1 MPVTGRKNFTF
12 KEDFANEKTFDQH
25 GSGGQYGSQH
35 HTCPCFCI
43 RGGQQPET
51 VIGQE
56 IDRQNSSEDYS
67 EVSSLDQL
75 TYTGNECKVR
85 LKENIVMTTAVTVN
99 SGNRLTIDL
108 NGHTLT
114 APENDRAFRIQDG
127 ALTIEDSIG
136 TGVIQG
142 SGTVTSYGGNGGAIW
157 MSSSD
162 SNNALTLTGGT
173 IRGFTAKYGAGV
185 YMGSGTFHMTG
196 GAIQNCLATDGG
208 LADGGGV
215 YVFGGSFELTDG
227 TISACKANNAGGGV
241 YVSSGSF
248 EMSGGSIENC
258 TAHEGAGVKVYA
270 SNGKTASFSMN
281 GSGEIKNCNQNGV
294 SVSAIGNGTPE
305 FTMDGG
311 TIEGSSGYGVWV
323 AAGSAVMSGGS
334 VKDSERYDIYIGRS
348 ATLTVNNTQVGGTVM
363 NMGAITGQGSAE
375 FTGTVENLGYVGAG
389 KITGCKI
396 HRIEHRSPYKG
407 TIENST
413 WDEYVYLLGY
423 RWPAEKIPSA
433 AGESISLK
441 FPSYISEPAAMT
453 NTLVIP
459 EGVTVTVDLA
469 GKPVSADTTVTSD
482 IKIINH
488 GTLTLIDSSTGG
500 TLSIPIENDGVLNA
514 NGGTVTGEVTN
525 KGTIQATG
533 TPVTKFTGTLVNEE
547 GASVT
552 AGNFMDCTITNNGG
566 TIGGDAIFDRPEPDP
581 EQPGAGSE
589 DGGAG
594 AVIAALAVGTVV
606 VGGGILLAHSYIQNN
621 LPEGF
626 AVPETRR
633 ELAVVLWNMASKPE
647 PASQQTYTDVQDEEV
662 LKAVCWAVE
671 NELVTPETESTL
683 GADVRVN
690 RLQVIGAMYQT
701 NKRKK

>member
-1 MPVTGRKNFTF
+1 MKKRLISMVLAVSMAVSIMPAPA
-12 KEDFANEKTFDQH
+12 FA
-25 GSGGQYGSQH
+25 SG
-35 HTCPCFCI
+35 
-43 RGGQQPET
+43 GGQQPET

-56 IDRQNSSEDYS
+56 IDRQNSSGDYL

-75 TYTGNECKVR
+75 TYINNECKVR
-85 LKENIVMTTAVTVN
+85 LTKDIVMTKAVTVN
-99 SGNRLTIDL
+99 NGNSLTIDL

-114 APENDRAFRIQDG
+114 AAANSQAFRIQGG

-142 SGTVTSYGGNGGAIW
+142 SGTVTGNGGAIW

-173 IRGFTAKYGAGV
+173 IRGFTA
-185 YMGSGTFHMTG
+185 T
-196 GAIQNCLATDGG
+196 
-208 LADGGGV
+208 DGGGV
-215 YVFGGSFELTDG
+215 YVDGGSFEMSGG
-227 TISACKANNAGGGV
+227 TISACNATNAGGGV

-248 EMSGGSIENC
+248 KMSGGSIEDC

-270 SNGKTASFSMN
+270 SNGKTASFSMTGGEIQN
-281 GSGEIKNCNQNGV
+281 CNTDGVSIYAIGSGT
-294 SVSAIGNGTPE
+294 SE
-305 FTMDGG
+305 FTMTGG
-311 TIEGSSGYGVWV
+311 TIEDNGGYGVWV
-323 AAGSAVMSGGS
+323 DNGSAVMSGGS
-334 VKDSERYDIYIGRS
+334 VKGSERYDIYIGSR
-348 ATLTVNNTQVGGTVM
+348 ATLTVNNTQVGGTVL
-363 NMGAITGQGSAE
+363 NMGKITGQGSAE
-375 FTGTVENLGYVGAG
+375 FTGTVENSGYAAAG
-389 KITGCKI
+389 ITGCKI

-407 TIENST
+407 TIEGST

-423 RWPAEKIPSA
+423 SWPTAKIPSG

-441 FPSYISEPAAMT
+441 FPSYITPKME
-453 NTLVIP
+453 NTLEIP

-469 GKPVSADTTVTSD
+469 GKPVSADTGASD

-488 GTLTLIDSSTGG
+488 GTLTLIDSGTDG

-514 NGGTVTGEVTN
+514 NGGTVTGKVTN
-525 KGTIQATG
+525 RGTIQATG

-552 AGNFMDCTITNNGG
+552 AGNFIDCTITNNGG
-566 TIGGDAIFDRPEPDP
+566 TISGDAILDEPKPDP

-626 AVPETRR
+626 AVPETRQ
-633 ELAVVLWNMASKPE
+633 ELAVVLWNMAGKPE

-683 GADVRVN
+683 GADVRVS

>member
-1 MPVTGRKNFTF
+1 MRP
-12 KEDFANEKTFDQH
+12 
-25 GSGGQYGSQH
+25 
-35 HTCPCFCI
+35 
-43 RGGQQPET
+43 GGQQPET

-56 IDRQNSSEDYS
+56 IDRQNSSGDYL

-75 TYTGNECKVR
+75 TYINNECKVR
-85 LKENIVMTTAVTVN
+85 LTKDIVMTKAVTVN
-99 SGNRLTIDL
+99 NGNSLTIDL

-114 APENDRAFRIQDG
+114 AAANSQAFRIQGG

-142 SGTVTSYGGNGGAIW
+142 SGTVTGNGGFGGAIW
-157 MSSSD
+157 MSSD
-162 SNNALTLTGGT
+162 SNNALTLAGGT

-185 YMGSGTFHMTG
+185 YMVNGTFQMTR
-196 GAIQNCLATDGG
+196 GAIQNCSATGG
-208 LADGGGV
+208 KVDGGGV
-215 YVFGGSFELTDG
+215 YVSGGSFEMSDG
-227 TISACKANNAGGGV
+227 TISACNAANAGGGV
-241 YVSSGSF
+241 YVFSGSF
-248 EMSGGSIENC
+248 KMSGGSIEDC
-258 TAHEGAGVKVYA
+258 TAYEGAGVKVYP
-270 SNGKTASFSMN
+270 SNGKTASFSMT
-281 GSGEIKNCNQNGV
+281 GGEIKNCNTNGV
-294 SVSAIGNGTPE
+294 SISEFSNGIPE
-305 FTMDGG
+305 FTMAGG
-311 TIEGSSGYGVWV
+311 TIEDNGGDGVRV
-323 AAGSAVMSGGS
+323 DAGSAVISGGS
-334 VKDSERYDIYIGRS
+334 ITGRERYNIYIGSS
-348 ATLTVNNTQVGGTVM
+348 ATLTVNNTQVGGTVL
-363 NMGAITGQGSAE
+363 NMGKITGNGSAK
-375 FTGTVENLGYVGAG
+375 FTGTVENSGSAVAG
-389 KITGCKI
+389 ITGCTI
-396 HRIEHRSPYKG
+396 HRIEHRFPYKG
-407 TIENST
+407 TITDST

-423 RWPAEKIPSA
+423 KWPTAKIPSG

-441 FPSYISEPAAMT
+441 VSSYIDTPAME
-453 NTLVIP
+453 NTLEIP
-459 EGVTVTVDLA
+459 KGVTVTVDLA
-469 GKPVSADTTVTSD
+469 GKPVSADTGASD

-488 GTLTLIDSSTGG
+488 GTLTLIDSGTDG

-514 NGGTVTGEVTN
+514 NGGTVTGKVTN

-533 TPVTKFTGTLVNEE
+533 TPVTNFTGTLVNQE

-552 AGNFMDCTITNNGG
+552 AGDFRGCTITNNGG
-566 TIGGDAIFDRPEPDP
+566 TIGGGAILDNPEPDP

-594 AVIAALAVGTVV
+594 AVIAALAVGTAV

-626 AVPETRR
+626 AVPETRQ
-633 ELAVVLWNMASKPE
+633 ELAVVLWNMAGKPE

>member
-1 MPVTGRKNFTF
+1 MKKRLISMVLAVSMAVSIMPAPA
-12 KEDFANEKTFDQH
+12 FA
-25 GSGGQYGSQH
+25 SG
-35 HTCPCFCI
+35 
-43 RGGQQPET
+43 GGQQPET

-56 IDRQNSSEDYS
+56 IDRQNSSGDYL

-75 TYTGNECKVR
+75 TYINNECKVR
-85 LKENIVMTTAVTVN
+85 LTKDIVMTKAVTVN
-99 SGNRLTIDL
+99 NGNSLTIDL

-114 APENDRAFRIQDG
+114 AAANSQAFRIQGG

-142 SGTVTSYGGNGGAIW
+142 SGTVTGNGGAIW

-173 IRGFTAKYGAGV
+173 IRGFTA
-185 YMGSGTFHMTG
+185 T
-196 GAIQNCLATDGG
+196 
-208 LADGGGV
+208 DGGGV
-215 YVFGGSFELTDG
+215 YVDGGSFEMSGG
-227 TISACKANNAGGGV
+227 TISACNATNAGGGV

-248 EMSGGSIENC
+248 KMSGGSIEDC

-270 SNGKTASFSMN
+270 SNGKTASFSMTGGEIQN
-281 GSGEIKNCNQNGV
+281 CNTDGVSIYAIGSGT
-294 SVSAIGNGTPE
+294 SE
-305 FTMDGG
+305 FTMTGG
-311 TIEGSSGYGVWV
+311 TIEDNGGYGVWV
-323 AAGSAVMSGGS
+323 DNGSAVMSGGS
-334 VKDSERYDIYIGRS
+334 VKGSERYDIYIGSR
-348 ATLTVNNTQVGGTVM
+348 ATLTVNNTQVGGTVL
-363 NMGAITGQGSAE
+363 NMGKITGQGSAE
-375 FTGTVENLGYVGAG
+375 FTGTVENSGYAAAG
-389 KITGCKI
+389 ITGCKI

-407 TIENST
+407 TITDSPC
-413 WDEYVYLLGY
+413 DEYVYLLGY
-423 RWPAEKIPSA
+423 SWPTAKIPSG

-441 FPSYISEPAAMT
+441 FPSYITPKME
-453 NTLVIP
+453 NTLEIP

-469 GKPVSADTTVTSD
+469 GKPVSADTGASD

-488 GTLTLIDSSTGG
+488 GTLTLIDSGTDG

-514 NGGTVTGEVTN
+514 NGGKVTDEVTN
-525 KGTIQATG
+525 RGKIQATG
-533 TPVTKFTGTLVNEE
+533 TPVTQFTGTLVNQE

-552 AGNFMDCTITNNGG
+552 AGNFMGCTITNNGG
-566 TIGGDAIFDRPEPDP
+566 TIGGDAILENPEPDP

-594 AVIAALAVGTVV
+594 AVIAALAVGTAV

-626 AVPETRR
+626 AVPETRQ
-633 ELAVVLWNMASKPE
+633 ELAVVLWNMAGKPE

>member
-1 MPVTGRKNFTF
+1 M
-12 KEDFANEKTFDQH
+12 
-25 GSGGQYGSQH
+25 
-35 HTCPCFCI
+35 
-43 RGGQQPET
+43 
-51 VIGQE
+51 IGQE
-56 IDRQNSSEDYS
+56 IDRQNSSGDYS

-75 TYTGNECKVR
+75 TYTGNECRVR
-85 LKENIVMTTAVTVN
+85 LTENIVMTGAVTVN
-99 SGNRLTIDL
+99 NGNRLTIDL

-114 APENDRAFRIQDG
+114 AAENSRAFFIQNG

-136 TGVIQG
+136 GGVIQG
-142 SGTVTSYGGNGGAIW
+142 SGTVNGYGGAIL
-157 MSSSD
+157 MNGSD
-162 SNNALTLTGGT
+162 SNNALTLAGGT

-185 YMGSGTFHMTG
+185 SMGNGTFRMTG
-196 GAIQNCLATDGG
+196 GAIRNCSATGG
-208 LADGGGV
+208 KADGGGV
-215 YVFGGSFELTDG
+215 YVSGGSFEMSDG
-227 TISACKANNAGGGV
+227 TISACNAANAGGGV
-241 YVSSGSF
+241 YVLSGSF
-248 EMSGGSIENC
+248 EMSGGSIEDC
-258 TAHEGAGVKVYA
+258 TAYEGAGVKVYP
-270 SNGKTASFSMN
+270 SSGKTASFSMT
-281 GSGEIKNCNQNGV
+281 GGEIKNCNTDGV
-294 SVSAIGNGTPE
+294 SIYTIGGTSE
-305 FTMDGG
+305 FTMTGG
-311 TIEGSSGYGVWV
+311 TIEDNSGYGVWV
-323 AAGSAVMSGGS
+323 DNGSAVMSGGS
-334 VKDSERYDIYIGRS
+334 VKGSERYDIYIGNR
-348 ATLTVNNTQVGGTVM
+348 AALTVDNTQVGGTVL
-363 NMGAITGQGSAE
+363 NLGKITGQGSAE
-375 FTGTVENLGYVGAG
+375 FTGTVEKSGYAAAE
-389 KITGCKI
+389 ITGCKI
-396 HRIEHRSPYKG
+396 HRIEHRFPYKG
-407 TIENST
+407 TIEGSP
-413 WDEYVYLLGY
+413 DEYVYLLGHS
-423 RWPAEKIPSA
+423 WPTAKIPSA

-441 FPSYISEPAAMT
+441 VPSYITATME

-469 GKPVSADTTVTSD
+469 GKPVSADADASD

-500 TLSIPIENDGVLNA
+500 TLSIPIENDGILNA

-552 AGNFMDCTITNNGG
+552 AGNFIDCTITNNGG
-566 TIGGDAIFDRPEPDP
+566 TIGGDAILEEPKPDP

-626 AVPETRR
+626 AVPETRQ
-633 ELAVVLWNMASKPE
+633 ELAVVLWNMAGKPE

-671 NELVTPETESTL
+671 NELVTPETEATL
-683 GADVRVN
+683 GADVRVS

>member
-1 MPVTGRKNFTF
+1 MRPG
-12 KEDFANEKTFDQH
+12 
-25 GSGGQYGSQH
+25 
-35 HTCPCFCI
+35 
-43 RGGQQPET
+43 GGQQPET

-56 IDRQNSSEDYS
+56 IDRQNSSGDYL

-75 TYTGNECKVR
+75 TYINNECKVR
-85 LKENIVMTTAVTVN
+85 LTKDIVMTKAVTVN
-99 SGNRLTIDL
+99 NGNSLTIDL

-114 APENDRAFRIQDG
+114 AAANSQAFRIQGG

-142 SGTVTSYGGNGGAIW
+142 SGTVTGNGGAIW

-173 IRGFTAKYGAGV
+173 IRGFTA
-185 YMGSGTFHMTG
+185 T
-196 GAIQNCLATDGG
+196 
-208 LADGGGV
+208 DGGGV
-215 YVFGGSFELTDG
+215 YVDGGSFEMSGG
-227 TISACKANNAGGGV
+227 TISACNATNAGGGV

-248 EMSGGSIENC
+248 KMSGGSIEDC

-270 SNGKTASFSMN
+270 SNGKTASFSMTGGEIQN
-281 GSGEIKNCNQNGV
+281 CNTDGVSIYAIGSGT
-294 SVSAIGNGTPE
+294 SE
-305 FTMDGG
+305 FTMTGG
-311 TIEGSSGYGVWV
+311 TIEDNGGYGVWV
-323 AAGSAVMSGGS
+323 DNGSAVMSGGS
-334 VKDSERYDIYIGRS
+334 VKGSERYDIYIGSR
-348 ATLTVNNTQVGGTVM
+348 ATLTVNNTQVGGTVL
-363 NMGAITGQGSAE
+363 NMGKITGQGSAE
-375 FTGTVENLGYVGAG
+375 FTGTVENSGYAAAG
-389 KITGCKI
+389 ITGCKI

-407 TIENST
+407 TIEGST

-423 RWPAEKIPSA
+423 SWPTAKIPSG

-441 FPSYISEPAAMT
+441 FPSYITPKME
-453 NTLVIP
+453 NTLEIP

-469 GKPVSADTTVTSD
+469 GKPVSADTGASD

-488 GTLTLIDSSTGG
+488 GTLTLIDSGTDG

-525 KGTIQATG
+525 KGKIQATG
-533 TPVTKFTGTLVNEE
+533 TPVTQFTGTLVNEE

-552 AGNFMDCTITNNGG
+552 AGNFKDCTITNNGG
-566 TIGGDAIFDRPEPDP
+566 TIGGDAILDKPEPDP

-589 DGGAG
+589 DGGTG
-594 AVIAALAVGTVV
+594 AVIAALAVGTAV

-626 AVPETRR
+626 AVPETRQ
-633 ELAVVLWNMASKPE
+633 ELAVVLWNMAGKPE

>member
-1 MPVTGRKNFTF
+1 M
-12 KEDFANEKTFDQH
+12 
-25 GSGGQYGSQH
+25 
-35 HTCPCFCI
+35 
-43 RGGQQPET
+43 
-51 VIGQE
+51 IGQE
-56 IDRQNSSEDYS
+56 VDQQNSSDDYT
-67 EVSSLDQL
+67 EVDSLDKL
-75 TYTGNECKVR
+75 TYTNNVCKIR
-85 LKENIVMTTAVTVN
+85 LAADTVMTVAVTVD
-99 SGNRLTIDL
+99 SGKSLTIDL

-114 APENDRAFRIQDG
+114 AAANSQAFRIQNG

-142 SGTVTSYGGNGGAIW
+142 SGTVTGNGGAIW

-173 IRGFTAKYGAGV
+173 IRGFTA
-185 YMGSGTFHMTG
+185 T
-196 GAIQNCLATDGG
+196 
-208 LADGGGV
+208 DGGGV
-215 YVFGGSFELTDG
+215 YVDGGSFEMSGG
-227 TISACKANNAGGGV
+227 TISACNATNAGGGV

-248 EMSGGSIENC
+248 KMSGGSIEDC

-270 SNGKTASFSMN
+270 SNGKTASFSMTGGEIQN
-281 GSGEIKNCNQNGV
+281 CNTDGVSIYAIGSGT
-294 SVSAIGNGTPE
+294 SE
-305 FTMDGG
+305 FTMTGG
-311 TIEGSSGYGVWV
+311 TIEDNGGYGVWV
-323 AAGSAVMSGGS
+323 DNGSAVMSGGS
-334 VKDSERYDIYIGRS
+334 VKGSERYDIYIGSR
-348 ATLTVNNTQVGGTVM
+348 ATLTVNNTQVGGTVL
-363 NMGAITGQGSAE
+363 NMGKITGQGSAE
-375 FTGTVENLGYVGAG
+375 FTGTVENSGYAAAG
-389 KITGCKI
+389 ITGCKI

-407 TIENST
+407 TIEGST

-423 RWPAEKIPSA
+423 SWPTAKIPSG

-441 FPSYISEPAAMT
+441 FPSYITPKME
-453 NTLVIP
+453 NTLEIP

-469 GKPVSADTTVTSD
+469 GKPVSADTGASD

-488 GTLTLIDSSTGG
+488 GTLTLIDSGTDG

-514 NGGTVTGEVTN
+514 NGGTVTGKVTN
-525 KGTIQATG
+525 RGTIQATG
-533 TPVTKFTGTLVNEE
+533 TPVTQFTGTLVNQE

-552 AGNFMDCTITNNGG
+552 AGDFRGCTITNNGG
-566 TIGGDAIFDRPEPDP
+566 TIGGGAILDKPEPDP

-594 AVIAALAVGTVV
+594 AVIAALAVGTAV

-626 AVPETRR
+626 AVPETRQ
-633 ELAVVLWNMASKPE
+633 ELAVVLWNMAGKPE
-647 PASQQTYTDVQDEEV
+647 PASQQTYTDVQDEAV

>member
-1 MPVTGRKNFTF
+1 M
-12 KEDFANEKTFDQH
+12 
-25 GSGGQYGSQH
+25 
-35 HTCPCFCI
+35 
-43 RGGQQPET
+43 
-51 VIGQE
+51 IGQE
-56 IDRQNSSEDYS
+56 IDRQNSSGDYS

-75 TYTGNECKVR
+75 TYTGNECRVR
-85 LKENIVMTTAVTVN
+85 LTEDIVMTGAVTVN
-99 SGNRLTIDL
+99 NGNRLTIDL

-114 APENDRAFRIQDG
+114 AAANSQAFRIQNG
-127 ALTIEDSIG
+127 ALTIEDSG
-136 TGVIQG
+136 STGVIQG
-142 SGTVTSYGGNGGAIW
+142 SGTVTGNGGAIW
-157 MSSSD
+157 MSSD

-173 IRGFTAKYGAGV
+173 IRGFTA
-185 YMGSGTFHMTG
+185 T
-196 GAIQNCLATDGG
+196 
-208 LADGGGV
+208 DGGGV
-215 YVFGGSFELTDG
+215 YVSGGSFEMSGG
-227 TISACKANNAGGGV
+227 TISACNATNAGGGV

-248 EMSGGSIENC
+248 KMSDGSIEDC
-258 TAHEGAGVKVYA
+258 TAHEGAGVKVLA
-270 SNGKTASFSMN
+270 SSGKASFSMS
-281 GSGEIKNCNQNGV
+281 GSGEIKNCNQDGV
-294 SVSAIGNGTPE
+294 SIAAIGGTSE
-305 FTMDGG
+305 FSMSGG
-311 TIEGSSGYGVWV
+311 TIEDNSGFGVWV
-323 AAGSAVMSGGS
+323 DNGSAVMSGGS
-334 VKDSERYDIYIGRS
+334 VKGSERYDIYIGSR
-348 ATLTVNNTQVGGTVM
+348 AALTVKNTQVGGTVL
-363 NMGAITGQGSAE
+363 NLGKITGQGSAE
-375 FTGTVENLGYVGAG
+375 FTGTVENSGYAVAE
-389 KITGCKI
+389 ITGCKI

-407 TIENST
+407 TITDSPC
-413 WDEYVYLLGY
+413 DEYIYLLGHS
-423 RWPAEKIPSA
+423 WPTAKIPSA

-441 FPSYISEPAAMT
+441 VPSYITATME

-469 GKPVSADTTVTSD
+469 GKPVSADAETSD
-482 IKIINH
+482 IKNINH
-488 GTLTLIDSSTGG
+488 GTLTLIDSG
-500 TLSIPIENDGVLNA
+500 TDGALSIPIENDGILNA
-514 NGGTVTGEVTN
+514 NGGTVTSEVTN

-533 TPVTKFTGTLVNEE
+533 TPVTQFTGTLFNEE

-552 AGNFMDCTITNNGG
+552 AGDFRDCTITNNGG
-566 TIGGDAIFDRPEPDP
+566 TIGGDAIWDNPEPGP

-626 AVPETRR
+626 AVPETRQ
-633 ELAVVLWNMASKPE
+633 ELAVVLWNMAGKPE

>member
-1 MPVTGRKNFTF
+1 MKKRLISMVLAVSMAVSIMPAPA
-12 KEDFANEKTFDQH
+12 FA
-25 GSGGQYGSQH
+25 SG
-35 HTCPCFCI
+35 
-43 RGGQQPET
+43 GGQQPET

-56 IDRQNSSEDYS
+56 IDRQNSSGDYL

-75 TYTGNECKVR
+75 TYINNECKVR
-85 LKENIVMTTAVTVN
+85 LTKDIVMTKAVTVN
-99 SGNRLTIDL
+99 NGNSLTIDL

-114 APENDRAFRIQDG
+114 AAANSQAFRIQGG

-142 SGTVTSYGGNGGAIW
+142 SGTVTGNGGAIW

-173 IRGFTAKYGAGV
+173 IRGFTA
-185 YMGSGTFHMTG
+185 T
-196 GAIQNCLATDGG
+196 
-208 LADGGGV
+208 DGGGV
-215 YVFGGSFELTDG
+215 YVDGGSFEMSGG
-227 TISACKANNAGGGV
+227 TISACNATNAGGGV

-248 EMSGGSIENC
+248 KMSGGSIEDC

-270 SNGKTASFSMN
+270 SNGKTASFSMTGGEIQN
-281 GSGEIKNCNQNGV
+281 CNTDGVSIYAIGSGT
-294 SVSAIGNGTPE
+294 SE
-305 FTMDGG
+305 FTMTGG
-311 TIEGSSGYGVWV
+311 TIEDNGGYGVWV
-323 AAGSAVMSGGS
+323 DNGSAVMSGGS
-334 VKDSERYDIYIGRS
+334 VKGSERYDIYIGSR
-348 ATLTVNNTQVGGTVM
+348 ATLTVNNTQVGGTVL
-363 NMGAITGQGSAE
+363 NMGKITGQGSAE
-375 FTGTVENLGYVGAG
+375 FTGTVENSGYAAAG
-389 KITGCKI
+389 ITGCKI

-407 TIENST
+407 TIEGST

-423 RWPAEKIPSA
+423 SWPTAKIPSA

-441 FPSYISEPAAMT
+441 FPSYITPKME
-453 NTLVIP
+453 NTLEIP

-469 GKPVSADTTVTSD
+469 GKPVSADTGASD
-482 IKIINH
+482 IKIINN
-488 GTLTLIDSSTGG
+488 GTLTLIDSGTDG

-514 NGGTVTGEVTN
+514 NGGTVTGKVTN

-533 TPVTKFTGTLVNEE
+533 TPVTNFTGTLVNEE

-552 AGNFMDCTITNNGG
+552 AGNFKDCTITNNGG
-566 TIGGDAIFDRPEPDP
+566 TIGGGAILDNPEPDP

-594 AVIAALAVGTVV
+594 AVIAALAVGTAV

-626 AVPETRR
+626 AVPETRQ
-633 ELAVVLWNMASKPE
+633 ELAVVLWNMAGKPE

>member
-1 MPVTGRKNFTF
+1 MR
-12 KEDFANEKTFDQH
+12 
-25 GSGGQYGSQH
+25 
-35 HTCPCFCI
+35 

-75 TYTGNECKVR
+75 TYTNNECKVR
-85 LKENIVMTTAVTVN
+85 LTKDIVMTKAVTVN
-99 SGNRLTIDL
+99 NGNRLTIDL

-114 APENDRAFRIQDG
+114 AAENSRAFFIQNG
-127 ALTIEDSIG
+127 ALTIEDSG
-136 TGVIQG
+136 STGVIQG
-142 SGTVTSYGGNGGAIW
+142 SGTVTGNGGAIW

-173 IRGFTAKYGAGV
+173 IRGFTA
-185 YMGSGTFHMTG
+185 T
-196 GAIQNCLATDGG
+196 
-208 LADGGGV
+208 DGGGV
-215 YVFGGSFELTDG
+215 YVSGGSFKMTDG
-227 TISACKANNAGGGV
+227 TISTCNATNAGGGV

-258 TAHEGAGVKVYA
+258 TAHEGAGVKVLA
-270 SNGKTASFSMN
+270 SSGKASFSMS
-281 GSGEIKNCNQNGV
+281 GSGEIKNCNQDGV
-294 SVSAIGNGTPE
+294 SIAAIGGTSE
-305 FTMDGG
+305 FSMSGG
-311 TIEGSSGYGVWV
+311 TIEDNSGFGVWV
-323 AAGSAVMSGGS
+323 DNGSAVMSGGS
-334 VKDSERYDIYIGRS
+334 VKGSERYDIYIGSR
-348 ATLTVNNTQVGGTVM
+348 AALTVKNTQVGGTVL
-363 NMGAITGQGSAE
+363 NLGKITGQGSAE
-375 FTGTVENLGYVGAG
+375 FTGTVENSGYAVAE
-389 KITGCKI
+389 ITGCKI

-407 TIENST
+407 TITGST
-413 WDEYVYLLGY
+413 WDEYVYLLG
-423 RWPAEKIPSA
+423 RSWPTAKIPSE
-433 AGESISLK
+433 AGESITLKVSSYLPPVMENSL
-441 FPSYISEPAAMT
+441 E
-453 NTLVIP
+453 IP
-459 EGVTVTVDLA
+459 KGVTVTVDLA
-469 GKPVSADTTVTSD
+469 GKTLSAEESD
-482 IKIINH
+482 FKIINH

-514 NGGTVTGEVTN
+514 NGGTVTSEVTN
-525 KGTIQATG
+525 KGTIKATG
-533 TPVTKFTGTLVNEE
+533 TPVTQFTGTLVNQE

-552 AGNFMDCTITNNGG
+552 AGDFRGCMITNNGG
-566 TIGGDAIFDRPEPDP
+566 TIGGDAILDNPEPDP

-594 AVIAALAVGTVV
+594 AVIAALAVGTAV

-626 AVPETRR
+626 AVPETRQ
-633 ELAVVLWNMASKPE
+633 ELAVVLWNMAGKPE

>member
-1 MPVTGRKNFTF
+1 MRPG
-12 KEDFANEKTFDQH
+12 
-25 GSGGQYGSQH
+25 GGQ
-35 HTCPCFCI
+35 
-43 RGGQQPET
+43 RPET

-56 IDRQNSSEDYS
+56 IDQQNSSGDYS

-75 TYTGNECKVR
+75 TYTNKECKVR
-85 LKENIVMTTAVTVN
+85 LAADTVMTGSVTVD
-99 SGNRLTIDL
+99 SGNSLTIDL

-114 APENDRAFRIQDG
+114 APENSKAFWIRNG

-142 SGTVTSYGGNGGAIW
+142 SGTVNGYGGAIW
-157 MSSSD
+157 MSSGD
-162 SNNALTLTGGT
+162 STNALTLTGGT
-173 IRGFTAKYGAGV
+173 IRGFNAGYGAGV
-185 YMGSGTFHMTG
+185 YMGNGTFHMTG
-196 GAIQNCLATDGG
+196 GAIQSCSA
-208 LADGGGV
+208 ADGGGV
-215 YVFGGSFELTDG
+215 YVDGGSFKMTDG
-227 TISACKANNAGGGV
+227 TISACNATNAGGGV
-241 YVSSGSF
+241 YVSSGTF

-258 TAHEGAGVKVYA
+258 TAHEGAGVKVLV
-270 SNGKTASFSMN
+270 SSGKASFSMR
-281 GSGEIKNCNQNGV
+281 
-294 SVSAIGNGTPE
+294 
-305 FTMDGG
+305 GG
-311 TIEGSSGYGVWV
+311 TIEGSSRDGVSIAAIGSGTPEFSMSGGTIKDNSGFGVWV
-323 AAGSAVMSGGS
+323 DNGSAVMSGGS
-334 VKDSERYDIYIGRS
+334 VKDSELYDIRIGSS
-348 ATLTVNNTQVGGTVM
+348 ATLTVNNTSVGGTVL
-363 NMGAITGQGSAE
+363 NQGAITGQGNAE
-375 FTGTVENLGYVGAG
+375 FTGTVEIAGTG

-396 HRIEHRSPYKG
+396 HRIEHRFPYKG
-407 TIENST
+407 TIEGSP
-413 WDEYVYLLGY
+413 DEYVYLLGHS
-423 RWPAEKIPSA
+423 WPTAKIPSA

-441 FPSYISEPAAMT
+441 VPSYITATME

-469 GKPVSADTTVTSD
+469 GKPVSADAETSD

-488 GTLTLIDSSTGG
+488 GTLTLIDSSTDGA
-500 TLSIPIENDGVLNA
+500 LSIPIENDGVLNA
-514 NGGTVTGEVTN
+514 NGGTVTSEVTN
-525 KGTIQATG
+525 KGTIQATC
-533 TPVTKFTGTLVNEE
+533 TPVTQFTGTLVNEE

-552 AGNFMDCTITNNGG
+552 AGDFRGCTITNNGG
-566 TIGGDAIFDRPEPDP
+566 TIGGGAILDKPEPDP

-594 AVIAALAVGTVV
+594 AVIAALAVGTAV

-626 AVPETRR
+626 AVPETRQ
-633 ELAVVLWNMASKPE
+633 ELAVVLWNMAGKPE

>member
-1 MPVTGRKNFTF
+1 M
-12 KEDFANEKTFDQH
+12 
-25 GSGGQYGSQH
+25 
-35 HTCPCFCI
+35 
-43 RGGQQPET
+43 
-51 VIGQE
+51 IGQE
-56 IDRQNSSEDYS
+56 IDRQNSSGDYL

-75 TYTGNECKVR
+75 TYINNECKVR
-85 LKENIVMTTAVTVN
+85 LTKDIVMTKAVTVN
-99 SGNRLTIDL
+99 NGNSLTIDL

-114 APENDRAFRIQDG
+114 AAANSQAFRIQGG

-142 SGTVTSYGGNGGAIW
+142 SGTVTGNGGAIW

-173 IRGFTAKYGAGV
+173 IRGFTA
-185 YMGSGTFHMTG
+185 T
-196 GAIQNCLATDGG
+196 
-208 LADGGGV
+208 DGGGV
-215 YVFGGSFELTDG
+215 YVDGGSFEMSGG
-227 TISACKANNAGGGV
+227 TISACNATNAGGGV

-248 EMSGGSIENC
+248 KMSGGSIENC
-258 TAHEGAGVKVYA
+258 TAHEGAGVKVLA
-270 SNGKTASFSMN
+270 SSGKASFSMS
-281 GSGEIKNCNQNGV
+281 GSGEIKNCNQDGV
-294 SVSAIGNGTPE
+294 SIAAIGGTSE
-305 FTMDGG
+305 FSMSGG
-311 TIEGSSGYGVWV
+311 TIEDNSGFGVWV
-323 AAGSAVMSGGS
+323 DNGSAVMSGGS
-334 VKDSERYDIYIGRS
+334 VKGSERYDIYIGSS
-348 ATLTVNNTQVGGTVM
+348 ATLTVNNTQVGGTVL
-363 NMGAITGQGSAE
+363 NMGKITGNGSAK
-375 FTGTVENLGYVGAG
+375 FTGTVENSGYAAAE
-389 KITGCKI
+389 ITGCKI
-396 HRIEHRSPYKG
+396 HRIEHRFPYKG
-407 TIENST
+407 TIEGSP
-413 WDEYVYLLGY
+413 DEYVYLLGHS
-423 RWPAEKIPSA
+423 WPKIPSA

-441 FPSYISEPAAMT
+441 VPSYITATME

-469 GKPVSADTTVTSD
+469 GKPVSADTGASD
-482 IKIINH
+482 IKIINN
-488 GTLTLIDSSTGG
+488 GTLTLIDSGTDG

-514 NGGTVTGEVTN
+514 NGGTVTGKVTN
-525 KGTIQATG
+525 KGTIKATG
-533 TPVTKFTGTLVNEE
+533 TPVTQFTGTLDNEE

-552 AGNFMDCTITNNGG
+552 AGDFRGCTITNNGG
-566 TIGGDAIFDRPEPDP
+566 TIGGDAILDNPEPDP

-589 DGGAG
+589 DGGTG
-594 AVIAALAVGTVV
+594 AVIAALAVGTAV

-626 AVPETRR
+626 AVPETRQ
-633 ELAVVLWNMASKPE
+633 ELAVVLWNMAGKPE

>member
-1 MPVTGRKNFTF
+1 M
-12 KEDFANEKTFDQH
+12 
-25 GSGGQYGSQH
+25 
-35 HTCPCFCI
+35 
-43 RGGQQPET
+43 
-51 VIGQE
+51 IGQE

-75 TYTGNECKVR
+75 TYTNNECKVR
-85 LKENIVMTTAVTVN
+85 LTENIVMTGAVTVN
-99 SGNRLTIDL
+99 NGNRLTIDL

-114 APENDRAFRIQDG
+114 AAENSRAFFIQNG
-127 ALTIEDSIG
+127 ALTIEDSG
-136 TGVIQG
+136 STGVIQG
-142 SGTVTSYGGNGGAIW
+142 SGTVTGNGGAIW

-173 IRGFTAKYGAGV
+173 IRGFTA
-185 YMGSGTFHMTG
+185 T
-196 GAIQNCLATDGG
+196 
-208 LADGGGV
+208 DGGGV
-215 YVFGGSFELTDG
+215 YVSGGSFKMTDG
-227 TISACKANNAGGGV
+227 TISTCNATNAGGGV

-258 TAHEGAGVKVYA
+258 TAHEGAGVKVLA
-270 SNGKTASFSMN
+270 SSGKASFSMS
-281 GSGEIKNCNQNGV
+281 GSGEIKNCNQDGV
-294 SVSAIGNGTPE
+294 SIAAIGGTSE
-305 FTMDGG
+305 FSMSGG
-311 TIEGSSGYGVWV
+311 TIEDNSVFGVWV
-323 AAGSAVMSGGS
+323 DNGSAVMSGGS
-334 VKDSERYDIYIGRS
+334 VKGSERYDIYIGSR
-348 ATLTVNNTQVGGTVM
+348 AALTVKNTQVGGTVL
-363 NMGAITGQGSAE
+363 NLGKITGQGSAE
-375 FTGTVENLGYVGAG
+375 FTGTVENSGYAVAE
-389 KITGCKI
+389 ITGCKI

-407 TIENST
+407 TITGST
-413 WDEYVYLLGY
+413 WDEYVYLLG
-423 RWPAEKIPSA
+423 RSWPTAKIPSE
-433 AGESISLK
+433 AGESITLKVSSYLPPVMENSL
-441 FPSYISEPAAMT
+441 E
-453 NTLVIP
+453 IP
-459 EGVTVTVDLA
+459 KGVTVTVDLA
-469 GKPVSADTTVTSD
+469 GKTLSAEESD
-482 IKIINH
+482 FKIINH

-514 NGGTVTGEVTN
+514 NGGTVTSEVTN
-525 KGTIQATG
+525 KGTIKATG
-533 TPVTKFTGTLVNEE
+533 TPVTQFTGTLVNQE

-552 AGNFMDCTITNNGG
+552 AGDFRGCMITNNGG
-566 TIGGDAIFDRPEPDP
+566 TIGGDAILDNPEPDP

-594 AVIAALAVGTVV
+594 AVIAALAVGTAV

-626 AVPETRR
+626 AVPETRQ
-633 ELAVVLWNMASKPE
+633 ELAVVLWNMAGKPE

>member
-1 MPVTGRKNFTF
+1 M
-12 KEDFANEKTFDQH
+12 
-25 GSGGQYGSQH
+25 
-35 HTCPCFCI
+35 
-43 RGGQQPET
+43 
-51 VIGQE
+51 IGQE
-56 IDRQNSSEDYS
+56 IDQQNSSDDYA
-67 EVSSLDQL
+67 EVDSLDNL
-75 TYTGNECKVR
+75 TYTNNVCKIR
-85 LKENIVMTTAVTVN
+85 LAADTVMTGSVTVN
-99 SGNRLTIDL
+99 SGKSLTIDL

-114 APENDRAFRIQDG
+114 APANSKAFRIQNG

-136 TGVIQG
+136 TGAIQG
-142 SGTVTSYGGNGGAIW
+142 SGTVTGNGGAIW

-173 IRGFTAKYGAGV
+173 IRGFTA
-185 YMGSGTFHMTG
+185 T
-196 GAIQNCLATDGG
+196 
-208 LADGGGV
+208 DGGGV
-215 YVFGGSFELTDG
+215 YVSGGSFEMSGG
-227 TISACKANNAGGGV
+227 TISACNATNAGGGV

-248 EMSGGSIENC
+248 KMSGGSIEDC
-258 TAHEGAGVKVYA
+258 TAHEGAGVKVLV
-270 SNGKTASFSMN
+270 SNGKTASFSMS
-281 GSGEIKNCNQNGV
+281 GSGEIKNCNTDGV
-294 SVSAIGNGTPE
+294 SIAAIGSGTPE
-305 FTMDGG
+305 FTMTGG
-311 TIEGSSGYGVWV
+311 TIEDNSGFGVWM

-334 VKDSERYDIYIGRS
+334 VKGSERYDIYIGS
-348 ATLTVNNTQVGGTVM
+348 GVALTVKNTQVGGTVL
-363 NMGAITGQGSAE
+363 NLGKITGQGSAE
-375 FTGTVENLGYVGAG
+375 FTGTVENSGYAVAE
-389 KITGCKI
+389 ITGCKI
-396 HRIEHRSPYKG
+396 HRIEHRFPYKG
-407 TIENST
+407 TIEGSP
-413 WDEYVYLLGY
+413 DEYVYLLGHS
-423 RWPAEKIPSA
+423 WPKIPSG

-441 FPSYISEPAAMT
+441 VPSYITATME

-469 GKPVSADTTVTSD
+469 GKPVSADAETSD

-514 NGGTVTGEVTN
+514 NGGTVTSEVTN

-533 TPVTKFTGTLVNEE
+533 TPVTQFTGTLVNEE

-552 AGNFMDCTITNNGG
+552 AGDFRGCTITNNGG
-566 TIGGDAIFDRPEPDP
+566 TIGGDAILENPEPDP

-594 AVIAALAVGTVV
+594 AVIAALAVGTAV

-626 AVPETRR
+626 AVPETRQ
-633 ELAVVLWNMASKPE
+633 ELAVVLWNMAGKPE

>member
-1 MPVTGRKNFTF
+1 MRP
-12 KEDFANEKTFDQH
+12 
-25 GSGGQYGSQH
+25 
-35 HTCPCFCI
+35 
-43 RGGQQPET
+43 GGQQPET

-56 IDRQNSSEDYS
+56 IDRQNSSGDYL

-75 TYTGNECKVR
+75 TYINNECKVR
-85 LKENIVMTTAVTVN
+85 LTKDIVMTKAVTVN
-99 SGNRLTIDL
+99 NGNSLTID
-108 NGHTLT
+108 
-114 APENDRAFRIQDG
+114 
-127 ALTIEDSIG
+127 
-136 TGVIQG
+136 
-142 SGTVTSYGGNGGAIW
+142 
-157 MSSSD
+157 
-162 SNNALTLTGGT
+162 LTGGT
-173 IRGFTAKYGAGV
+173 IRGFTA
-185 YMGSGTFHMTG
+185 T
-196 GAIQNCLATDGG
+196 
-208 LADGGGV
+208 DGGGV
-215 YVFGGSFELTDG
+215 YVDGGSFEMSGG
-227 TISACKANNAGGGV
+227 TISACNATNAGGGV

-248 EMSGGSIENC
+248 KMSGGSIEDC

-270 SNGKTASFSMN
+270 SNGKTASFSMTGGEIQN
-281 GSGEIKNCNQNGV
+281 CNTDGVSIYAIGSGT
-294 SVSAIGNGTPE
+294 SE
-305 FTMDGG
+305 FTMTGG
-311 TIEGSSGYGVWV
+311 TIEDNGGYGVWV
-323 AAGSAVMSGGS
+323 DNGSAVMSGGS
-334 VKDSERYDIYIGRS
+334 VKGSERYDIYIGSR
-348 ATLTVNNTQVGGTVM
+348 ATLTVNNTQVGGTVL
-363 NMGAITGQGSAE
+363 NMGKITGQGSAE
-375 FTGTVENLGYVGAG
+375 FTGTVENSGYAAAG
-389 KITGCKI
+389 ITGCKI

-407 TIENST
+407 TIEGST

-423 RWPAEKIPSA
+423 SWPTAKIPSG

-441 FPSYISEPAAMT
+441 FPSYITPKME
-453 NTLVIP
+453 NTLEIP

-469 GKPVSADTTVTSD
+469 GKPVSADTGASD

-488 GTLTLIDSSTGG
+488 GTLTLIDSGTDG

-514 NGGTVTGEVTN
+514 NGGTVTGKVTN
-525 KGTIQATG
+525 RGTIQATG
-533 TPVTKFTGTLVNEE
+533 TPVTQFTGTLVNQE

-552 AGNFMDCTITNNGG
+552 AGDFRGCTITNNGG
-566 TIGGDAIFDRPEPDP
+566 TIGGGAILDKPEPDP

-594 AVIAALAVGTVV
+594 AVIAALAVGTAV

-626 AVPETRR
+626 AVPETRQ
-633 ELAVVLWNMASKPE
+633 ELAVVLWNMAGKPE

>member
-1 MPVTGRKNFTF
+1 MRPG
-12 KEDFANEKTFDQH
+12 
-25 GSGGQYGSQH
+25 
-35 HTCPCFCI
+35 
-43 RGGQQPET
+43 GGQQPET

-56 IDRQNSSEDYS
+56 IDRQNSSGDYL

-75 TYTGNECKVR
+75 IYTNYECKVR
-85 LKENIVMTTAVTVN
+85 LTENIVMTKAVTVN
-99 SGNRLTIDL
+99 NGNRLTIDL

-114 APENDRAFRIQDG
+114 AAANSQAFRIQGG

-142 SGTVTSYGGNGGAIW
+142 SGTVTGNGGAIW

-173 IRGFTAKYGAGV
+173 IRGFTA
-185 YMGSGTFHMTG
+185 T
-196 GAIQNCLATDGG
+196 
-208 LADGGGV
+208 DGGGV
-215 YVFGGSFELTDG
+215 YVDGGSFEMSGG
-227 TISACKANNAGGGV
+227 TISACNAANAGGGV

-248 EMSGGSIENC
+248 KMSGGSIEDC

-270 SNGKTASFSMN
+270 SNGKTASFSMTGGEIQN
-281 GSGEIKNCNQNGV
+281 CNTDGVSIYAIGSGT
-294 SVSAIGNGTPE
+294 SE
-305 FTMDGG
+305 FTMTGG
-311 TIEGSSGYGVWV
+311 TIEDNGGYGVWV
-323 AAGSAVMSGGS
+323 DNGSAVMSGGS
-334 VKDSERYDIYIGRS
+334 VKGSERYDIYIGSR
-348 ATLTVNNTQVGGTVM
+348 ATLTVNNTQVGGTVL
-363 NMGAITGQGSAE
+363 NMGKITGQGSAE
-375 FTGTVENLGYVGAG
+375 FTGTVENSGSAAAG
-389 KITGCKI
+389 ITGCTI
-396 HRIEHRSPYKG
+396 HRIEHRSPYNG
-407 TIENST
+407 TITDST
-413 WDEYVYLLGY
+413 WDEYVYLFGY
-423 RWPAEKIPSA
+423 RWPKIPSG

-441 FPSYISEPAAMT
+441 VLSYVRTPAEMT
-453 NTLVIP
+453 NTLEIP
-459 EGVTVTVDLA
+459 KGVTVTVDLA
-469 GKPVSADTTVTSD
+469 GKTLSANTETSD

-488 GTLTLIDSSTGG
+488 GILTLIDSSTGG

-514 NGGTVTGEVTN
+514 NGGTVTSEVTN

-533 TPVTKFTGTLVNEE
+533 TPVTQFTGTLVNQE

-552 AGNFMDCTITNNGG
+552 AGDFRGCTITNNGG
-566 TIGGDAIFDRPEPDP
+566 TIGGGAILDKPEPDP

-594 AVIAALAVGTVV
+594 AVIAALAVGTAV

-626 AVPETRR
+626 AVPETRQ
-633 ELAVVLWNMASKPE
+633 ELAVVLWNMAGKPE

>member
-1 MPVTGRKNFTF
+1 M
-12 KEDFANEKTFDQH
+12 
-25 GSGGQYGSQH
+25 
-35 HTCPCFCI
+35 
-43 RGGQQPET
+43 
-51 VIGQE
+51 IGQE
-56 IDRQNSSEDYS
+56 IDRQNSSGDYL

-75 TYTGNECKVR
+75 TYINNECKVR
-85 LKENIVMTTAVTVN
+85 LTKDIVMTKAVTVN
-99 SGNRLTIDL
+99 NGNSLTIDL

-114 APENDRAFRIQDG
+114 AAANSQAFRIQGG

-142 SGTVTSYGGNGGAIW
+142 SGTVTGNGGAIW

-173 IRGFTAKYGAGV
+173 IRGFTA
-185 YMGSGTFHMTG
+185 T
-196 GAIQNCLATDGG
+196 
-208 LADGGGV
+208 DGGGV
-215 YVFGGSFELTDG
+215 YVDGGSFEMSGG
-227 TISACKANNAGGGV
+227 TISACNATNAGGGV

-248 EMSGGSIENC
+248 KMSGGSIEDC

-270 SNGKTASFSMN
+270 SNGKTASFSMTGGEIQN
-281 GSGEIKNCNQNGV
+281 CNTDGVSIYAIGSGT
-294 SVSAIGNGTPE
+294 SE
-305 FTMDGG
+305 FTMTGG
-311 TIEGSSGYGVWV
+311 TIEDNGGYGVWV
-323 AAGSAVMSGGS
+323 DNGSAVMSGGS
-334 VKDSERYDIYIGRS
+334 VKGSERYDIRIGSS
-348 ATLTVNNTQVGGTVM
+348 ATLTVNNTQVGGTVL
-363 NMGAITGQGSAE
+363 NMGKITGNGSAK
-375 FTGTVENLGYVGAG
+375 FTGTVENSGSAVAE
-389 KITGCKI
+389 ITGCKI
-396 HRIEHRSPYKG
+396 HRIEHRFPYKG
-407 TIENST
+407 TIEGSP
-413 WDEYVYLLGY
+413 DEYVYLLGHS
-423 RWPAEKIPSA
+423 WPTAKIPSA

-441 FPSYISEPAAMT
+441 VPSYITATME
-453 NTLVIP
+453 NTLEIP

-469 GKPVSADTTVTSD
+469 GKPVSADAEASD

-500 TLSIPIENDGVLNA
+500 TLSIPIENDGILNA
-514 NGGTVTGEVTN
+514 NGGKVTSEVTN

-533 TPVTKFTGTLVNEE
+533 TPVTQFTGTLVNEE

-566 TIGGDAIFDRPEPDP
+566 MIGGDAILDKPEPDP

-594 AVIAALAVGTVV
+594 AVIAALAVGTAV

-626 AVPETRR
+626 AVPETRQ
-633 ELAVVLWNMASKPE
+633 ELAVVLWNMAGKPE

>member
-1 MPVTGRKNFTF
+1 MKKRLISMVLAVSMAVSIMPAPA
-12 KEDFANEKTFDQH
+12 FA
-25 GSGGQYGSQH
+25 SV
-35 HTCPCFCI
+35 
-43 RGGQQPET
+43 GGQQPET

-75 TYTGNECKVR
+75 TYTNNECKVR
-85 LKENIVMTTAVTVN
+85 LTENIVMTGAVTVN
-99 SGNRLTIDL
+99 NGNRLTIDL

-114 APENDRAFRIQDG
+114 AAENSRAFFIQNG
-127 ALTIEDSIG
+127 ALTIEDSG
-136 TGVIQG
+136 STGVIQG
-142 SGTVTSYGGNGGAIW
+142 SGTVTGNGGAIW

-173 IRGFTAKYGAGV
+173 IRGFTA
-185 YMGSGTFHMTG
+185 T
-196 GAIQNCLATDGG
+196 
-208 LADGGGV
+208 DGGGV
-215 YVFGGSFELTDG
+215 YVSGGSFKMTDG
-227 TISACKANNAGGGV
+227 TISTCNATNAGGGV

-258 TAHEGAGVKVYA
+258 TAHEGAGVKVLA
-270 SNGKTASFSMN
+270 SSGKASFSMS
-281 GSGEIKNCNQNGV
+281 GSGEIKNCNQDGV
-294 SVSAIGNGTPE
+294 SIAAIGGTSE
-305 FTMDGG
+305 FSMSGG
-311 TIEGSSGYGVWV
+311 TIEDNSGFGVWV
-323 AAGSAVMSGGS
+323 DNGSAVMSGGS
-334 VKDSERYDIYIGRS
+334 VKGSERYDIYIGSR
-348 ATLTVNNTQVGGTVM
+348 AALTVKNTQVGGTVL
-363 NMGAITGQGSAE
+363 NLGKITGQGSAE
-375 FTGTVENLGYVGAG
+375 FTGTVENSGYAVAE
-389 KITGCKI
+389 ITGCKI

-407 TIENST
+407 TITGST
-413 WDEYVYLLGY
+413 WDEYVYLLG
-423 RWPAEKIPSA
+423 RSWPTAKIPSE
-433 AGESISLK
+433 AGESITLKVSSYLPPVMENSL
-441 FPSYISEPAAMT
+441 E
-453 NTLVIP
+453 IP
-459 EGVTVTVDLA
+459 KGVTVTVDLA
-469 GKPVSADTTVTSD
+469 GKTLSAEESD
-482 IKIINH
+482 FKIINH

-514 NGGTVTGEVTN
+514 NGGTVTSEVTN
-525 KGTIQATG
+525 KGTIKATG
-533 TPVTKFTGTLVNEE
+533 TPVTQFTGTLVNQE

-552 AGNFMDCTITNNGG
+552 AGDFRGCMITNNGG
-566 TIGGDAIFDRPEPDP
+566 TIGGDAILDNPEPDP

-594 AVIAALAVGTVV
+594 AVIAALAVGTAV

-626 AVPETRR
+626 AVPETRQ
-633 ELAVVLWNMASKPE
+633 ELAVVLWNMAGKPE

>member
-1 MPVTGRKNFTF
+1 MKKRLISMVLAVSMAVSIIPAPA
-12 KEDFANEKTFDQH
+12 FA
-25 GSGGQYGSQH
+25 SG
-35 HTCPCFCI
+35 
-43 RGGQQPET
+43 GGQQPET

-75 TYTGNECKVR
+75 TYTNQECKVR
-85 LKENIVMTTAVTVN
+85 LTENIVMTTAVTVN
-99 SGNRLTIDL
+99 SGNSLTIDL

-127 ALTIEDSIG
+127 ALTIEDGTG

-142 SGTVTSYGGNGGAIW
+142 SGTVTRYGGNGGAIW

-248 EMSGGSIENC
+248 KMSGGSIENC

-413 WDEYVYLLGY
+413 WEEYVYLLGY
-423 RWPAEKIPSA
+423 SWPTAKIPSA

-453 NTLVIP
+453 NTLEIP

-533 TPVTKFTGTLVNEE
+533 TPVTKFTGTLVNED

-566 TIGGDAIFDRPEPDP
+566 TIGGDAIFDKPDP

-626 AVPETRR
+626 AVPETRQ

>member
-1 MPVTGRKNFTF
+1 MHP
-12 KEDFANEKTFDQH
+12 
-25 GSGGQYGSQH
+25 
-35 HTCPCFCI
+35 
-43 RGGQQPET
+43 GGQQSET

-56 IDRQNSSEDYS
+56 IDRQNSSEGYS

-75 TYTGNECKVR
+75 TYTSKECKVR
-85 LKENIVMTTAVTVN
+85 LAADTVMTGSVTVD
-99 SGNRLTIDL
+99 SGNSLTIDL

-114 APENDRAFRIQDG
+114 AAANSKAFWIRNG

-142 SGTVTSYGGNGGAIW
+142 SGTVNGYGGAIW
-157 MSSSD
+157 MSSGD
-162 SNNALTLTGGT
+162 STNALTLTGGT
-173 IRGFTAKYGAGV
+173 IRGFTATDGAGV
-185 YMGSGTFHMTG
+185 YMGNGTFQMTG
-196 GAIQNCLATDGG
+196 GAIQSCSAT
-208 LADGGGV
+208 DGGGV
-215 YVFGGSFELTDG
+215 YVDGGSFEMTNG
-227 TISACKANNAGGGV
+227 TISACNAANAGGGV
-241 YVSSGSF
+241 YVFSGSF
-248 EMSGGSIENC
+248 KMSGGSIEDC
-258 TAHEGAGVKVYA
+258 TAYEGAGVKVYA
-270 SNGKTASFSMN
+270 SNGKTASFSMT
-281 GSGEIKNCNQNGV
+281 GGEIQNCNTDGV
-294 SVSAIGNGTPE
+294 SIYAIGGTSE
-305 FTMDGG
+305 FSMSGG
-311 TIEGSSGYGVWV
+311 TIEDNGGDGVRV
-323 AAGSAVMSGGS
+323 DAGSAVMSGGS
-334 VKDSERYDIYIGRS
+334 VTRSELYDIRIGSS
-348 ATLTVNNTQVGGTVM
+348 ATLTVNNTQVGGTVL
-363 NMGAITGQGSAE
+363 NMGKITGNGSAK
-375 FTGTVENLGYVGAG
+375 FTGTVENSGSAVAE
-389 KITGCKI
+389 ITGCTI
-396 HRIEHRSPYKG
+396 HRIEHRFPYKG
-407 TIENST
+407 TIEGSP
-413 WDEYVYLLGY
+413 DEYVYLLGHS
-423 RWPAEKIPSA
+423 WPTAKIPSA

-441 FPSYISEPAAMT
+441 VPSYITATME

-469 GKPVSADTTVTSD
+469 GKPVSADAETSD

-488 GTLTLIDSSTGG
+488 GTLTLIDSG
-500 TLSIPIENDGVLNA
+500 TDGALSIPIENDGILNA
-514 NGGTVTGEVTN
+514 NGGTVTSEVTN

-533 TPVTKFTGTLVNEE
+533 TPVTQFTGTLFNEE

-552 AGNFMDCTITNNGG
+552 AGDFRDCTITNNGG
-566 TIGGDAIFDRPEPDP
+566 TIGGDAIWDNPEPGP

-594 AVIAALAVGTVV
+594 AVIAALAVGTAV

-626 AVPETRR
+626 AVPETRQ
-633 ELAVVLWNMASKPE
+633 ELAVVLWNMAGKPE

>member
-1 MPVTGRKNFTF
+1 M
-12 KEDFANEKTFDQH
+12 
-25 GSGGQYGSQH
+25 
-35 HTCPCFCI
+35 
-43 RGGQQPET
+43 
-51 VIGQE
+51 IGQE

-75 TYTGNECKVR
+75 TYTNNECKIR
-85 LKENIVMTTAVTVN
+85 LAENIVMTTAVTVN
-99 SGNRLTIDL
+99 NGNSLTIDL

-114 APENDRAFRIQDG
+114 APENSRAFFIQNG

-136 TGVIQG
+136 GGVIQG
-142 SGTVTSYGGNGGAIW
+142 SGTVNGYGGAIL
-157 MSSSD
+157 MNGSD
-162 SNNALTLTGGT
+162 SNNALTLAGGT

-185 YMGSGTFHMTG
+185 SMGNGTFRMTG
-196 GAIQNCLATDGG
+196 GAIRNCSATGG
-208 LADGGGV
+208 KADGGGV
-215 YVFGGSFELTDG
+215 YVSGGSFEMSDG
-227 TISACKANNAGGGV
+227 TISACNAANAGGGV
-241 YVSSGSF
+241 YVISGSF
-248 EMSGGSIENC
+248 EMSGGSIEDC
-258 TAHEGAGVKVYA
+258 TAYEGAGVKVYP
-270 SNGKTASFSMN
+270 SSGKTASFSMT
-281 GSGEIKNCNQNGV
+281 GGEIQNCNTNGV
-294 SVSAIGNGTPE
+294 SIYAIGGTSE
-305 FTMDGG
+305 FSMSGG
-311 TIEGSSGYGVWV
+311 TIEDNGGDGVRV
-323 AAGSAVMSGGS
+323 DAGSAVMSGGS
-334 VKDSERYDIYIGRS
+334 VKDSELYDIRIGSS
-348 ATLTVNNTQVGGTVM
+348 ATLTVNNTQVGGTVL
-363 NMGAITGQGSAE
+363 NMGKITGNGSAE
-375 FTGTVENLGYVGAG
+375 FTGTVENSGSAVAG
-389 KITGCKI
+389 ITGCKI
-396 HRIEHRSPYKG
+396 HRIEHRFPYKG
-407 TIENST
+407 TIEGSP
-413 WDEYVYLLGY
+413 DEYVYLLGHS
-423 RWPAEKIPSA
+423 WPTAKIPSA

-441 FPSYISEPAAMT
+441 VPSYITATME

-469 GKPVSADTTVTSD
+469 GKPVSADADASD

-488 GTLTLIDSSTGG
+488 GILTLIDSSTGG

-514 NGGTVTGEVTN
+514 NGGTVTDEVTN

-533 TPVTKFTGTLVNEE
+533 TPVTQFTGTLVNQE

-552 AGNFMDCTITNNGG
+552 AGDFRGCMITNNGG
-566 TIGGDAIFDRPEPDP
+566 TIGGDAILDNPEPDP

-594 AVIAALAVGTVV
+594 AVIAALAVGTAV

-626 AVPETRR
+626 AVPETRQ
-633 ELAVVLWNMASKPE
+633 ELAVVLWNMAGKPE

>member
-1 MPVTGRKNFTF
+1 MRPG
-12 KEDFANEKTFDQH
+12 
-25 GSGGQYGSQH
+25 
-35 HTCPCFCI
+35 
-43 RGGQQPET
+43 GGQQPET

-56 IDRQNSSEDYS
+56 IDRQNSSGDYL

-75 TYTGNECKVR
+75 TYINNECKVR
-85 LKENIVMTTAVTVN
+85 LTKDIVMTKAVTVN
-99 SGNRLTIDL
+99 NGNSLTIDL

-114 APENDRAFRIQDG
+114 AAANSQAFRIQGG

-142 SGTVTSYGGNGGAIW
+142 SGTVTGNGGAIW

-173 IRGFTAKYGAGV
+173 IRGFTA
-185 YMGSGTFHMTG
+185 T
-196 GAIQNCLATDGG
+196 
-208 LADGGGV
+208 DGGGV
-215 YVFGGSFELTDG
+215 YVDGGSFEMSGG
-227 TISACKANNAGGGV
+227 TISACNATNAGGGV

-248 EMSGGSIENC
+248 KMSGGSIEDC

-270 SNGKTASFSMN
+270 SNGKTASFSMTGGEIQN
-281 GSGEIKNCNQNGV
+281 CNTDGVSIYAIGSGT
-294 SVSAIGNGTPE
+294 SE
-305 FTMDGG
+305 FTMTGG
-311 TIEGSSGYGVWV
+311 TIEDNGGYGVWV
-323 AAGSAVMSGGS
+323 DNGSAVMSGGS
-334 VKDSERYDIYIGRS
+334 VKGSERYDIYIGSR
-348 ATLTVNNTQVGGTVM
+348 ATLTVNNTQVGGTVL
-363 NMGAITGQGSAE
+363 NMGKITGQGSAE
-375 FTGTVENLGYVGAG
+375 FTGTVENSGYAAAG
-389 KITGCKI
+389 ITGCKI
-396 HRIEHRSPYKG
+396 HRIEHRFPYKG
-407 TIENST
+407 TITDST

-423 RWPAEKIPSA
+423 KWPTAKIPSG

-441 FPSYISEPAAMT
+441 VSSYIDTPAME
-453 NTLVIP
+453 NTLEIP
-459 EGVTVTVDLA
+459 KGVTVTVDLA
-469 GKPVSADTTVTSD
+469 GKPVSADTGASD

-488 GTLTLIDSSTGG
+488 GTLTLIDSGTDG

-514 NGGTVTGEVTN
+514 NGGTVTGKVTN

-533 TPVTKFTGTLVNEE
+533 TPVTNFTGTLVNQE

-552 AGNFMDCTITNNGG
+552 AGDFRGCTITNNGG
-566 TIGGDAIFDRPEPDP
+566 TIGGGAILDNPEPDP

-594 AVIAALAVGTVV
+594 AVIAALAVGTAV

-626 AVPETRR
+626 AVPETRQ
-633 ELAVVLWNMASKPE
+633 ELAVVLWNMAGKPE

>member
-1 MPVTGRKNFTF
+1 MRPG
-12 KEDFANEKTFDQH
+12 
-25 GSGGQYGSQH
+25 
-35 HTCPCFCI
+35 
-43 RGGQQPET
+43 GGQQPET

-56 IDRQNSSEDYS
+56 IDRQNSSGDYS

-75 TYTGNECKVR
+75 TYTGNECRVR
-85 LKENIVMTTAVTVN
+85 LTENIVMTGAVTVN
-99 SGNRLTIDL
+99 NGNRLTIDL

-114 APENDRAFRIQDG
+114 AAENSRAFFIQNG

-136 TGVIQG
+136 GGVIQG
-142 SGTVTSYGGNGGAIW
+142 SGTVNGYGGAIL
-157 MSSSD
+157 MNGSD
-162 SNNALTLTGGT
+162 SNNALTLAGGT
-173 IRGFTAKYGAGV
+173 IRGFTA
-185 YMGSGTFHMTG
+185 T
-196 GAIQNCLATDGG
+196 
-208 LADGGGV
+208 DGGGV
-215 YVFGGSFELTDG
+215 YVSGGSFEMSGG
-227 TISACKANNAGGGV
+227 TISACNATNAGGGV

-248 EMSGGSIENC
+248 KMSGGSIEDC

-270 SNGKTASFSMN
+270 SNGKTASFSMTGGEIQN
-281 GSGEIKNCNQNGV
+281 CNTDGVSIYAIGSGT
-294 SVSAIGNGTPE
+294 SE
-305 FTMDGG
+305 FTMTGG
-311 TIEGSSGYGVWV
+311 TIEDNGGYGVWV
-323 AAGSAVMSGGS
+323 DNGSAVMSGGS
-334 VKDSERYDIYIGRS
+334 VKGSERYDIYIGSR
-348 ATLTVNNTQVGGTVM
+348 AALTVKNTQVGGTVL
-363 NMGAITGQGSAE
+363 NLGKITGQGSAE
-375 FTGTVENLGYVGAG
+375 FTGTVENSGYAVAE
-389 KITGCKI
+389 ITGCKI
-396 HRIEHRSPYKG
+396 HRIEHRFPYKG
-407 TIENST
+407 TIEGSP
-413 WDEYVYLLGY
+413 DEYVYLLGH
-423 RWPAEKIPSA
+423 RWPTAKIPSA

-441 FPSYISEPAAMT
+441 VPSYITATME

-469 GKPVSADTTVTSD
+469 GKPVSADAETSD

-488 GTLTLIDSSTGG
+488 GTLTLIDRSTGG

-533 TPVTKFTGTLVNEE
+533 TPVTQFTGTLVNQE

-566 TIGGDAIFDRPEPDP
+566 TIGGDAIWDNPEPGP

-626 AVPETRR
+626 AVPETRQ
-633 ELAVVLWNMASKPE
+633 ELAVVLWNMAGKPE

>member
-1 MPVTGRKNFTF
+1 M
-12 KEDFANEKTFDQH
+12 
-25 GSGGQYGSQH
+25 
-35 HTCPCFCI
+35 
-43 RGGQQPET
+43 
-51 VIGQE
+51 IGQE
-56 IDRQNSSEDYS
+56 IDRQNSSGDYL
-67 EVSSLDQL
+67 EVSSLNQL
-75 TYTGNECKVR
+75 TYTNKECKVR
-85 LKENIVMTTAVTVN
+85 LTENIVMTGAVTVN
-99 SGNRLTIDL
+99 NGNRLTIDL

-114 APENDRAFRIQDG
+114 AAANSRAFFIQNG

-142 SGTVTSYGGNGGAIW
+142 SGTVTGNGGAIW

-173 IRGFTAKYGAGV
+173 IRGFTA
-185 YMGSGTFHMTG
+185 T
-196 GAIQNCLATDGG
+196 
-208 LADGGGV
+208 DGGGV
-215 YVFGGSFELTDG
+215 YVDGGSFEMFSG
-227 TISACKANNAGGGV
+227 TISACNATNAGGGV

-248 EMSGGSIENC
+248 KMSGGSIEDC

-270 SNGKTASFSMN
+270 SNGKTASFSMTGGEIQN
-281 GSGEIKNCNQNGV
+281 CNTDGVSIYAIGSGT
-294 SVSAIGNGTPE
+294 SE
-305 FTMDGG
+305 FTMTGG
-311 TIEGSSGYGVWV
+311 TIEDNGGYGVWV
-323 AAGSAVMSGGS
+323 DNGSAVMSGGS
-334 VKDSERYDIYIGRS
+334 VKGSERYDIYIGSR
-348 ATLTVNNTQVGGTVM
+348 ATLTVNNTQVGGTVL
-363 NMGAITGQGSAE
+363 NMGKITGQGSAE
-375 FTGTVENLGYVGAG
+375 FTGTVENSGYAAAG
-389 KITGCKI
+389 ITGCKI

-407 TIENST
+407 TIEGST

-423 RWPAEKIPSA
+423 SWPTAKIPSG

-441 FPSYISEPAAMT
+441 FPSYITPKME
-453 NTLVIP
+453 NTLEIP

-469 GKPVSADTTVTSD
+469 GKPVSADAETSD

-488 GTLTLIDSSTGG
+488 GTLTLIDSGTDG

-514 NGGTVTGEVTN
+514 NGGTVTGKVTN
-525 KGTIQATG
+525 RGTIQATG
-533 TPVTKFTGTLVNEE
+533 TPVTQFTGTLVNQE

-566 TIGGDAIFDRPEPDP
+566 TIGGGAILDKPEPDP

-594 AVIAALAVGTVV
+594 AVIAALAVGTAV

-626 AVPETRR
+626 AVPETRQ
-633 ELAVVLWNMASKPE
+633 ELAVVLWNMAGKPE

>member
-1 MPVTGRKNFTF
+1 MR
-12 KEDFANEKTFDQH
+12 
-25 GSGGQYGSQH
+25 
-35 HTCPCFCI
+35 

-56 IDRQNSSEDYS
+56 VDQQNSSDDYT
-67 EVSSLDQL
+67 EVDSLDKL
-75 TYTGNECKVR
+75 TYTNNVCKIR
-85 LKENIVMTTAVTVN
+85 LAADTVMTVAVTVD
-99 SGNRLTIDL
+99 SGKSLTIDL

-114 APENDRAFRIQDG
+114 AAENSQAFRIQNG
-127 ALTIEDSIG
+127 ALTIEDSG
-136 TGVIQG
+136 STGVIQG
-142 SGTVTSYGGNGGAIW
+142 SGTVTGNGGAIW

-173 IRGFTAKYGAGV
+173 IRGFTA
-185 YMGSGTFHMTG
+185 T
-196 GAIQNCLATDGG
+196 
-208 LADGGGV
+208 DGGGV
-215 YVFGGSFELTDG
+215 YVSGGSFKMTDG
-227 TISACKANNAGGGV
+227 TISTCNATNAGGGV

-258 TAHEGAGVKVYA
+258 TAHEGAGVKVLA
-270 SNGKTASFSMN
+270 SSGKASFSMS
-281 GSGEIKNCNQNGV
+281 GSGEIKNCNQDGV
-294 SVSAIGNGTPE
+294 SIAAIGGTSE
-305 FTMDGG
+305 FSMSGG
-311 TIEGSSGYGVWV
+311 TIEDNSGFGVWV
-323 AAGSAVMSGGS
+323 DNGSAVMSGGS
-334 VKDSERYDIYIGRS
+334 VKGSERYDIYIGSR
-348 ATLTVNNTQVGGTVM
+348 AALTVKNTQVGGTVL
-363 NMGAITGQGSAE
+363 NLGKITGQGSAE
-375 FTGTVENLGYVGAG
+375 FTGTVENSGYAVAE
-389 KITGCKI
+389 ITGCKI

-407 TIENST
+407 TITDSPC
-413 WDEYVYLLGY
+413 DEYVYLLG
-423 RWPAEKIPSA
+423 RSWKIPSG
-433 AGESISLK
+433 AGESITLK
-441 FPSYISEPAAMT
+441 VSSYLPPVME
-453 NTLVIP
+453 NTLEIP
-459 EGVTVTVDLA
+459 KGVTVTVDLA
-469 GKPVSADTTVTSD
+469 GKPLSAKESD
-482 IKIINH
+482 FKIINN

-514 NGGTVTGEVTN
+514 NGGKVTSEVTN
-525 KGTIQATG
+525 RGTIQATG
-533 TPVTKFTGTLVNEE
+533 TPVTQFTGTLVNQE

-552 AGNFMDCTITNNGG
+552 AGDFRGCMITNIGG
-566 TIGGDAIFDRPEPDP
+566 TIGGDAILDKPEPGP

-594 AVIAALAVGTVV
+594 AAIAALAVGTAV

-626 AVPETRR
+626 AVPETRQ
-633 ELAVVLWNMASKPE
+633 ELAVVLWNMAGKPE

>member
-1 MPVTGRKNFTF
+1 MSVTDRKNFTF

-35 HTCPCFCI
+35 HACPCFCVG
-43 RGGQQPET
+43 GGQQPET

-67 EVSSLDQL
+67 EVSSLNQL
-75 TYTGNECKVR
+75 TYTNNECKVR
-85 LKENIVMTTAVTVN
+85 LTKDIVMTGAVTVN
-99 SGNRLTIDL
+99 NGNRLTIDL

-114 APENDRAFRIQDG
+114 AAENSRAFFIQNG

-136 TGVIQG
+136 GGVIQG
-142 SGTVTSYGGNGGAIW
+142 SGTVNGYGGAIL
-157 MSSSD
+157 MSSD
-162 SNNALTLTGGT
+162 SSNALTLTGGT
-173 IRGFTAKYGAGV
+173 ISGFTATNGAGV
-185 YMGSGTFHMTG
+185 SMGNGTFHMTG
-196 GAIQNCLATDGG
+196 GAIQSCSAT
-208 LADGGGV
+208 DGGGV
-215 YVFGGSFELTDG
+215 YVDGGSFKMTDG
-227 TISACKANNAGGGV
+227 TISACNATNAGGGV

-248 EMSGGSIENC
+248 AMTGGSIEDC
-258 TAHEGAGVKVYA
+258 TAARDGAGVKVYA
-270 SNGKTASFSMN
+270 SSGKTASFSMSD
-281 GSGEIKNCNQNGV
+281 SGKIKNCNTDGV
-294 SVSAIGNGTPE
+294 SIYTIGGTSE
-305 FTMDGG
+305 FTMTGG
-311 TIEGSSGYGVWV
+311 TIEDNSGYGVWV
-323 AAGSAVMSGGS
+323 DNGSAVMSGGS
-334 VKDSERYDIYIGRS
+334 VKGSERYDIYIGNR
-348 ATLTVNNTQVGGTVM
+348 AALTVDNTQVGGTVL
-363 NMGAITGQGSAE
+363 NLGKITGQGSAE
-375 FTGTVENLGYVGAG
+375 FTGTVEKSGYAAAE
-389 KITGCKI
+389 ITGCKI
-396 HRIEHRSPYKG
+396 HRIEHRFPYKG
-407 TIENST
+407 TIEGSP
-413 WDEYVYLLGY
+413 DEYVYLLGHS
-423 RWPAEKIPSA
+423 WPTAKIPSA

-441 FPSYISEPAAMT
+441 VPSYITATME

-469 GKPVSADTTVTSD
+469 GKPVSADADASD

-500 TLSIPIENDGVLNA
+500 TLSIPIENDGILNA

-552 AGNFMDCTITNNGG
+552 AGNFIDCTITNNGG
-566 TIGGDAIFDRPEPDP
+566 TIGGDAILEEPKPDP

-626 AVPETRR
+626 AVPETRQ
-633 ELAVVLWNMASKPE
+633 ELAVVLWNMAGKPE

-671 NELVTPETESTL
+671 NELVTPETEATL
-683 GADVRVN
+683 GADVRVS

>member
-1 MPVTGRKNFTF
+1 M
-12 KEDFANEKTFDQH
+12 
-25 GSGGQYGSQH
+25 
-35 HTCPCFCI
+35 
-43 RGGQQPET
+43 
-51 VIGQE
+51 IGQE
-56 IDRQNSSEDYS
+56 VDQQNSSDDYT
-67 EVSSLDQL
+67 EVDSLDKL
-75 TYTGNECKVR
+75 TYTNNVCKIR
-85 LKENIVMTTAVTVN
+85 LAADTVMTVAVTVD
-99 SGNRLTIDL
+99 SGKSLTIDL

-114 APENDRAFRIQDG
+114 AAENSQAFRIQNG
-127 ALTIEDSIG
+127 ALTIEDSG
-136 TGVIQG
+136 STGVIQG
-142 SGTVTSYGGNGGAIW
+142 SGTVTGNGGAIW

-173 IRGFTAKYGAGV
+173 IRGFTA
-185 YMGSGTFHMTG
+185 T
-196 GAIQNCLATDGG
+196 
-208 LADGGGV
+208 DGGGV
-215 YVFGGSFELTDG
+215 YVSGGSFKMTDG
-227 TISACKANNAGGGV
+227 TISTCNATNAGGGV

-258 TAHEGAGVKVYA
+258 TAHEGAGVKVLA
-270 SNGKTASFSMN
+270 SSGKASFSMS
-281 GSGEIKNCNQNGV
+281 GSGEIKNCNQDGV
-294 SVSAIGNGTPE
+294 SIAAIGGTSE
-305 FTMDGG
+305 FSMSGG
-311 TIEGSSGYGVWV
+311 TIEDNSGFGVWV
-323 AAGSAVMSGGS
+323 DNGSAVMSGGS
-334 VKDSERYDIYIGRS
+334 VKGSERYDIYIGSR
-348 ATLTVNNTQVGGTVM
+348 AALTVKNTQVGGTVL
-363 NMGAITGQGSAE
+363 NLGKITGQGSAE
-375 FTGTVENLGYVGAG
+375 FTGTVENSGYAVAE
-389 KITGCKI
+389 ITGCKI
-396 HRIEHRSPYKG
+396 HRIEHRFPYKG
-407 TIENST
+407 TIEGSP
-413 WDEYVYLLGY
+413 DEYVYLLGHS
-423 RWPAEKIPSA
+423 WPTAKIPSA

-441 FPSYISEPAAMT
+441 VPSYITATME

-469 GKPVSADTTVTSD
+469 GKPVSADAEASD

-500 TLSIPIENDGVLNA
+500 TLSIPIENDGILNA
-514 NGGTVTGEVTN
+514 NGGKVTSEVTN

-533 TPVTKFTGTLVNEE
+533 TPVTQFTGTLVNQE

-552 AGNFMDCTITNNGG
+552 AGNFIDCTITNNGG
-566 TIGGDAIFDRPEPDP
+566 TIGGDAIWDNPEPGP

-594 AVIAALAVGTVV
+594 AVIAALAVGTAV

-626 AVPETRR
+626 AVPETRQ
-633 ELAVVLWNMASKPE
+633 ELAVVLWNMAGKPE